1 MKISSSFQYLKWL
14 WCCSKEACLFEC
26 NLHSVS
32 FSCASLV
39 QTPAEG
45 ASTTVYAAA
54 ASELEGLAGLYL
66 YNGQKKI
73 SSASSYDKRL
83 QEKLW
88 AESCAMVGLQ
98 KA

>member
-1 MKISSSFQYLKWL
+1 MP
-14 WCCSKEACLFEC
+14 
-26 NLHSVS
+26 
-32 FSCASLV
+32 CASLE

-45 ASTTVYAAA
+45 ASTSVYAAA
-54 ASELEGLAGLYL
+54 APELEGLGGLYL

-73 SSASSYDKRL
+73 SSINSYDKLL

-88 AESCAMVGLQ
+88 TESCAMVGLQ